1 MIIVIIR
8 WYLYSNILAEDI
20 DKNTSYISNIL
31 SLIYTYNVGKNN
43 KR

>member
-8 WYLYSNILAEDI
+8 RYLYSNILAEDI
-20 DKNTSYISNIL
+20 DKDNSCISNIL